1 MARVV
6 MRSPL
11 PLPPTAPLK
20 VIPPEFVTVSAPISV
35 PIAPLTVTTSVV
47 LKVIFEGLLPATP
60 VMEARVIGV
69 AAPVPSVK
77 VTPSLSVT
85 APSVI
90 RPVVGLRVLLT
101 SKVTGTAM
109 YNGLAVAVML
119 CALTV
124 TADAFAID
132 KPPKKLNTSVA
143 KSPKRIVPVL

>member
-6 MRSPL
+6 MRAPL

-35 PIAPLTVTTSVV
+35 PIAPLTVTTPAV
-47 LKVIFEGLLPATP
+47 LKVIFEGLPPATP
-60 VMEARVIGV
+60 VIELSVIGV
-69 AAPVPSVK
+69 AAPAPKVK

-90 RPVVGLRVLLT
+90 CPVVGLRVLLT

-109 YNGLAVAVML
+109 YKGLAVAVML

-124 TADAFAID
+124 TADAFAMD

-143 KSPKRIVPVL
+143 KSPRRIVPVL